1 MCVFFSHLTKGNSAD
16 MRMFQW
22 YLTFGMV
29 LLLAATVPG
38 GCGPKDGPADRVETT
53 LSEELGP
60 TIGSLAA
67 VAPPQPLAV
76 EGYGLV
82 GGLAGT
88 GSPACPPEIRAYLRQ
103 YILVQV
109 SSGSVSPDDL
119 INSRNTAVVRLEGRT
134 PPAAFRGDRF
144 DVRVSPIAGSDT
156 TSLHGGWLYKADL
169 KSAGT
174 FGASS
179 RTLAEVEGPV
189 FINRIGVAEP
199 DLTTGYILGG
209 ATALYDYVGALQ
221 LRRSDFAMASA
232 IRNRL
237 NERYGPGTSQ
247 AVSPTE
253 VGFVIP
259 AEYHDRRERFI
270 AMVMLTFLTHSPELT
285 QMRSNVL
292 RERLLESSDKET
304 SEIALEA
311 MGREV
316 LPALRPLLD
325 APDAEVRLRA
335 ARCALNLREY
345 EAIGTLRAIALDET
359 SPYRAKALEAMVVG
373 ARRNDAALLA
383 RRLLRDRD
391 TEILLAAYEALR
403 RMDDIAVRKEPVGRS
418 FYLEQVVQTDRR
430 AIFVSRSGQ
439 PRVTVFGAPL
449 TCGDD
454 IFVEAADQTV
464 VVNSRAG
471 QNYVS
476 VTRKDPGKAGVIGPV
491 RTGFTVSEIVRAL
504 GAERQRTPAGRLVGL
519 ATPYSDVTAVMKQ
532 MSEKDAVD
540 AEFWAGPLPK
550 IARIVKK

>member
-1 MCVFFSHLTKGNSAD
+1 MKTFPWC
-16 MRMFQW
+16 
-22 YLTFGMV
+22 LTFAMV
-29 LLLAATVPG
+29 LLPAAMILG
-38 GCGPKDGPADRVETT
+38 GCRPKDGSAQRVDTT
-53 LSEELGP
+53 LGEELGP
-60 TIGSLAA
+60 TIGSVAE

-103 YILVQV
+103 YILARV
-109 SSGSVSPDDL
+109 SSGSVSPEDL

-134 PPAAFRGDRF
+134 PPVAFRGDHF
-144 DVRVSPIAGSDT
+144 DVMVTPISGSDT

-169 KSAGT
+169 KNAGT

-199 DLTTGYILGG
+199 DLTTGYVLGG
-209 ATALYDYVGALQ
+209 AVTLFDYMGALQ
-221 LRRSDFAMASA
+221 LRRSDFAIASA

-237 NERYGPGTSQ
+237 NERYGPGMSQ

-270 AMVMLTFLTHSPELT
+270 AMVMLTFLTHSSELT
-285 QMRSNVL
+285 QMRIDAL
-292 RERLLESSDKET
+292 RKTLLESSDKET

-325 APDAEVRLRA
+325 APDGEVRLRA
-335 ARCALNLREY
+335 ARCALNLRED
-345 EAIGTLRAIALDET
+345 EAIGTLRAMALDET
-359 SPYRAKALEAMVVG
+359 SPYRAEALEAMVVG

-403 RMDDIAVRKEPVGRS
+403 RMDDITIRKEPVGRS
-418 FYLEQVVQTDRR
+418 FFLEQVVQTDRR
-430 AIFVSRSGQ
+430 AIFIARSGQ

-449 TCGDD
+449 TCADNL
-454 IFVEAADQTV
+454 FVEAADQTV
-464 VVNSRAG
+464 LVNSRAG
-471 QNYVS
+471 QDYVS

-504 GAERQRTPAGRLVGL
+504 GAERQQTPAGRLVGL
-519 ATPYSDVTAVMKQ
+519 ATPYSDVTAVMEQ
-532 MSEKDAVD
+532 LSEKDAVD